1 MWDRAPA
8 GLIMKRYENPT
19 MGWLR
24 GVNAFK
30 LMPAPEP
37 LFFFFFFPV
46 RLPAD
51 TSSHWDTW
59 REKIRG
65 GGRERERK
73 KNQNWPAT
81 ELNQM
86 LEQLSRPLHL
96 KSRLAMKIQL
106 HDHVTRLAAAHL
118 PSLTFVPSW
127 PLLDD
132 CAKIFSTHM
141 FAFYTLPSIMRN
153 TALCMAS
160 TQISAY
166 YILHFTH
173 RFLVLL

>member
-8 GLIMKRYENPT
+8 GLIMKRNDNPT

-30 LMPAPEP
+30 WMPAPEL
-37 LFFFFFFPV
+37 LFFCFFSSV

-73 KNQNWPAT
+73 KRNWPAT

-96 KSRLAMKIQL
+96 KSRLAMKVQL
-106 HDHVTRLAAAHL
+106 HDHVTRPAAAQHSAHL
-118 PSLTFVPSW
+118 PSLTFVLPW
-127 PLLDD
+127 PLLDQ

-141 FAFYTLPSIMRN
+141 FAFYTLPSIRRN
-153 TALCMAS
+153 TALFMAS
-160 TQISAY
+160 TQVSAY
-166 YILHFTH
+166 YI
-173 RFLVLL
+173 